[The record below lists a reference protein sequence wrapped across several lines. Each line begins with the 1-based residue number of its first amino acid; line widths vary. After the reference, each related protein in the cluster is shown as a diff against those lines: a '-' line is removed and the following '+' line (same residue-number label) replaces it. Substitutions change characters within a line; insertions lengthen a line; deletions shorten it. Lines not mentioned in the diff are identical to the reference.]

1 MQGLEGQQR
10 DAISKI
16 ENLMWF
22 RNKNADRGTN
32 HNTVHVVP
40 TFTANPSWITH
51 SETTVSAYF
60 RAFGL
65 IDALPSRNPNRP
77 EVGELRG
84 GRPPVR
90 NHGIF

>member
-1 MQGLEGQQR
+1 VQGLEGQQR

-32 HNTVHVVP
+32 HNTVHVAP
-40 TFTANPSWITH
+40 TFSADSSWITH

-65 IDALPSRNPNRP
+65 IDALRVTYPSIRLSM
-77 EVGELRG
+77 V
-84 GRPPVR
+84 
-90 NHGIF
+90 